1 MAVKPSAITGAGTE
15 NNPYVIHNYNELK
28 WCCEDADAVPSEQ
41 TKLDY
46 TYVKVNNDIDCST
59 YGMSFR
65 WFITCEHA
73 IDLNLNNKT
82 IENFYIEASR
92 YMFSVANTARKLVI
106 HDGKILNVYGDWIY
120 KSDSFLRITQ
130 NSADALLSL
139 KNISLSI
146 DVSNFITTVS
156 ILCSLYP
163 QRLTMTNCTIDAK
176 GSATSAIGLVLGA
189 KLYTCDIHVD
199 IISSSTSVRLLEGS
213 SSDMGYALNCRF
225 MGQIQL
231 NQIIQSSSCTN
242 YATIR
247 NCVIDVA
254 VSSKV
259 SSTATP
265 QFAYGPGQ
273 AAVNYGIYNV
283 DKLPNYS
290 FSNTNYIA
298 CTTADMDMRVNPNAD
313 IVLQEKGFDVIKG

>member
-1 MAVKPSAITGAGTE
+1 MAVKPSAITGTGTE

-28 WCCEDADAVPSEQ
+28 WCCEDADAVPEGQ
-41 TKLDY
+41 AKTDY
-46 TYVKVNNDIDCST
+46 VYVKLNNDIDCST

-82 IENFYIEASR
+82 IENFYIEADR
-92 YMFSVANTARKLVI
+92 YMFNVSTTARKLII
-106 HDGKILNVYGDWIY
+106 HDGKILNVYGDWVY
-120 KSDSFLRITQ
+120 KSYSFLRIMQ
-130 NSADALLSL
+130 NTADALLSL

-146 DVSNFITTVS
+146 DVSNFLNVGS
-156 ILCSLYP
+156 ILCSTYS
-163 QRLTMTNCTIDAK
+163 QRMIMTNCTIDAR
-176 GSATSAIGLVLGA
+176 GSATTATALVANAQLF
-189 KLYTCDIHVD
+189 TCDIHVD
-199 IISSSTSVRLLEGS
+199 IISSYTVVYLIGGS
-213 SSDMGYALNCRF
+213 SSSMGYALNCRF

-231 NQIIQSSSCTN
+231 NNITSASYCTN
-242 YATIR
+242 YTTIR
-247 NCVIDVA
+247 NCVIDVT
-254 VSSKV
+254 VSSTV
-259 SSTATP
+259 SSTATLL
-265 QFAYGPGQ
+265 FAHGPGQ
-273 AAVNYGIYNV
+273 ADVNYGIYNA